1 MDSLAVGS
9 IDYAMDEVD
18 RISPFVKIHI
28 IEDVKYHLQKAK
40 EALIQGLDDH
50 PIRWDVIFLLLT
62 ALSRNLQEDLNPCS
76 KVLDNCEVVGDDLHS
91 TLPPI

>member
-18 RISPFVKIHI
+18 SISPFVKMHV

-40 EALIQGLDDH
+40 DALIQGLDD
-50 PIRWDVIFLLLT
+50 PIRWDVIFLLLS
-62 ALSRNLQEDLNPCS
+62 ALSRNLQEDPNPGL
-76 KVLDNCEVVGDDLHS
+76 KVSDNCEVVVDDHR
-91 TLPPI
+91 